1 MSGLDLS
8 PLIARAEEMRQL
20 IDEESERLLREGP
33 SDLAELVARKQMMT
47 NDFNHQVR
55 QILGQREALAETP
68 REIRETLREALAR
81 FDASVIRNGT
91 ILLRLKQNVEGLL
104 QAVALERAPV
114 RAGLYG
120 PGKAGSR
127 PPAPTALAINA
138 SI

>member
-1 MSGLDLS
+1 MSGLDLA

-20 IDEESERLLREGP
+20 IDEESERLLREAP
-33 SDLAELVARKQMMT
+33 ADLAELVARKQLMT

-55 QILGQREALAETP
+55 QILARRDALAETP
-68 REIRETLREALAR
+68 RDMREALREALAR

-104 QAVALERAPV
+104 QAVAQERAPV
-114 RAGLYG
+114 RAGLYA
-120 PGKAGSR
+120 PGKGGNR